1 MTAKEKKTARYQI
14 LLRYALGSV
23 HPDVIKEILDFT
35 NPFKGNKNNR
45 YSNNGWTKSFKI
57 KGRS

>member
-23 HPDVIKEILDFT
+23 HPDVFKEILDFT

-45 YSNNGWTKSFKI
+45 YANNG
-57 KGRS
+57 